1 MKQSGIRRLTAPIS
15 IGALVGATMLTGI
28 PAQAETTTTSFKTTC
43 RVTPSVSVV
52 DPINESQNNAVT
64 VEAPASVNAGEE
76 FEVTIQPSPI
86 GFPGDASVATVEN
99 VSRIKIDMYVPD
111 NATLLSKEIVPG
123 TSAGLSGTEPNILR
137 INSDGDLD
145 NEGNILRLSGNNRT
159 IGNSPNSS
167 TDSTGGIQVKATG
180 KNVDGTNSSN
190 GFTYFQLPKVK
201 LLLEAGQSGAVEV
214 KLRANGVAGNF
225 DHNKNFLTFLAKAK
239 AVGITAWAPSR
250 CTPRNSKNAD
260 LNAGAGPL
268 ASVNIIEEDKATST
282 TLSGPSA
289 ALNGAPVTLTA
300 NIDPAPGGGT
310 VQFWDG
316 VTPLG
321 DPADVVGGEA
331 SITHAFDSNGDH
343 TVRAEFLG
351 ASGYTGST
359 SESKTISVSASEAET
374 SIDVTSPAKAY
385 VGQDVNLTAQITPAV
400 QGGTVEFEVDGQTLD
415 AEVGT
420 DGSAV
425 APYTFTNTGTHRVIA
440 RYSGTDGFAGSVSPA
455 FAVSVTDAPAED
467 VETTTVLDPIGTVT
481 KGDPVELRATV
492 DPANARG
499 QVEFKL
505 GNTPL
510 GTVDVVN
517 GVATLPTTFYNSG
530 TYSVTA
536 EFIGAEGFIDSA
548 ATPQEL
554 IVPGPVDPGPGDPG
568 EPSGSSAFG
577 S

>member
-28 PAQAETTTTSFKTTC
+28 PAQAETTTTNFKTTC

-64 VEAPASVNAGEE
+64 VEAPASVDPGEE

-86 GFPGDASVATVEN
+86 GFPGDASIATVEN

-123 TSAGLSGTEPNILR
+123 TSAGLSGTAPNILR

-180 KNVDGTNSSN
+180 KDVDGNKTSN

-201 LLLEAGQSGAVEV
+201 LRLIAGQSGTVEV
-214 KLRANGVAGNF
+214 KLRANGVAGDWN
-225 DHNKNFLTFLAKAK
+225 HNKNFLTFLAKAK

-250 CTPRNSKNAD
+250 CTPRNNKNAS

-268 ASVNIIEEDKATST
+268 ASVNIIAPDQETTTS
-282 TLSGPSA
+282 LSGPAA

-300 NIDPAPGGGT
+300 NVAPAPSGGT
-310 VQFWDG
+310 VQFRDG
-316 VTPLG
+316 VTAIG
-321 DPADVVGGEA
+321 DPVDVVGGEA
-331 SITHAFDSNGDH
+331 SISHPFDLNGDH
-343 TVRAEFLG
+343 TVTAEFLG
-351 ASGYTGST
+351 AAGYSAST
-359 SESKTISVSASEAET
+359 SEPLTINVSASEADT
-374 SIDVTSPAKAY
+374 SIEVTSPVRAH
-385 VGQDVNLTAQITPAV
+385 VGEDVNLAAQITPAV
-400 QGGTVEFEVDGQTLD
+400 QGGTVEFEVNGQTLT
-415 AEVGT
+415 AEVRT
-420 DGSAV
+420 DGSAI
-425 APYTFTNTGTHRVIA
+425 APYTFTGVGTHRVVA

-455 FAVSVTDAPAED
+455 FPVSVTEAPPGD
-467 VETTTVLDPIGTVT
+467 VDTTTTIDPVGTVI
-481 KGDPVELRATV
+481 KGIPVALTARV
-492 DPANARG
+492 DPTNANG
-499 QVEFKL
+499 TVQFKL

-510 GTVDVVN
+510 GTVGVVN
-517 GVATLPTTFYNSG
+517 GIATLWTTFQNSG

-536 EFIGAEGFIDSA
+536 EFEGSAGFVDSA
-548 ATPQEL
+548 AAPQQL
-554 IVPGPVDPGPGDPG
+554 IVPGPVDPVPTDPG
-568 EPSGSSAFG
+568 GEGGSSGFG